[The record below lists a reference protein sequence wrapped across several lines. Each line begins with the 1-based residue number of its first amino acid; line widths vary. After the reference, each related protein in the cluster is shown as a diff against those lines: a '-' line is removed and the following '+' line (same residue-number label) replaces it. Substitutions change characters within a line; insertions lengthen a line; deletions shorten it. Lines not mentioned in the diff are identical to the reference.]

1 MVNRSV
7 VSGLP
12 LVLGGIEGP
21 ADSLGRQ
28 FVISIMYNE
37 KKTWDK
43 FCIVNQQKKPFVF
56 QKKRNF

>member
-12 LVLGGIEGP
+12 LVLAGIEGS
-21 ADSLGRQ
+21 ADSLGGQ

-37 KKTWDK
+37 KKNLGHVLYCK
-43 FCIVNQQKKPFVF
+43 SIKKPFVF